1 MSEAKAH
8 AFPGKE
14 IVHAALHPTEVTRR
28 IARIAM
34 LGYRRSIVDD
44 VPAMASALAYKTLL
58 GLIPILVVV
67 TLVAKT
73 LMGAQF
79 APFVAGFIGSL
90 GLDAMQ
96 IVPPADAASGAP
108 GPVALGSWV
117 ETLVKQASEIDLSA
131 LGLVGV
137 SVTVASAIWLMT
149 SIELSFNRVYRSR
162 QGRPWAKRVILYWF
176 VLTASPLLIAAIPIL
191 SAVLHRATE
200 TPGIGWLFALLGTAW
215 NVAVLWALLL
225 MIYLIV
231 PAGKV
236 RAQSAAI
243 GALAASVTII
253 ALKGLLAAYFAHA
266 FGMSRLYGSLG
277 LVPVF
282 MFWMWVVWM
291 AVLGGLEVSA
301 IAQTVR
307 VRGLDAGT
315 GADDDAAAD
324 PMLVVA
330 AMECAAAAW
339 REGRKVTRDTVAVD
353 LRIDDRLAG
362 DLLEELV
369 RNGFL
374 LHTEDDAYAPARP
387 PATIRADEVLRAAFA
402 HCAGEEGIERSE
414 IALALRSSQLERAK
428 AFPLGPGTDAGRSDA
443 AR

>member
-14 IVHAALHPTEVTRR
+14 IVNAALHPMEVTHRL
-28 IARIAM
+28 ARIAM

-90 GLDAMQ
+90 GLDAMK
-96 IVPPADAASGAP
+96 IVPPTDAGSGAP

-131 LGLVGV
+131 LGWVGV

-191 SAVLHRATE
+191 SSVLHRATE
-200 TPGIGWLFALLGTAW
+200 APGVGWLFALLGTAW

-243 GALAASVTII
+243 GAFAASVTII
-253 ALKGLLAAYFAHA
+253 ALKGLLAAYFEHA

-330 AMECAAAAW
+330 AMECASNAW

-387 PATIRADEVLRAAFA
+387 PATIRADELLRAAFA
-402 HCAGEEGIERSE
+402 HCAGEEGIERSG
-414 IALALRSSQLERAK
+414 IAAALRASQLDRARG
-428 AFPLGPGTDAGRSDA
+428 FPLAPGADGGRDGA

>member
-176 VLTASPLLIAAIPIL
+176 VLPASPLLIAAIPIL

-243 GALAASVTII
+243 A
-253 ALKGLLAAYFAHA
+253 
-266 FGMSRLYGSLG
+266 
-277 LVPVF
+277 
-282 MFWMWVVWM
+282 
-291 AVLGGLEVSA
+291 
-301 IAQTVR
+301 
-307 VRGLDAGT
+307 
-315 GADDDAAAD
+315 
-324 PMLVVA
+324 
-330 AMECAAAAW
+330 
-339 REGRKVTRDTVAVD
+339 
-353 LRIDDRLAG
+353 
-362 DLLEELV
+362 
-369 RNGFL
+369 
-374 LHTEDDAYAPARP
+374 
-387 PATIRADEVLRAAFA
+387 
-402 HCAGEEGIERSE
+402 
-414 IALALRSSQLERAK
+414 
-428 AFPLGPGTDAGRSDA
+428 
-443 AR
+443 

>member
-1 MSEAKAH
+1 MSEAKAP

-14 IVHAALHPTEVTRR
+14 IVHAALHPMEVAHRV
-28 IARIAM
+28 ARIAM

-90 GLDAMQ
+90 GLDAMK
-96 IVPPADAASGAP
+96 IVPPADSGSGAA

-131 LGLVGV
+131 LGWVGV

-200 TPGIGWLFALLGTAW
+200 APGIGWAFALLGTAW

-243 GALAASVTII
+243 GAFAASVTII
-253 ALKGLLAAYFAHA
+253 ALKGLLAAYFEHA

-330 AMECAAAAW
+330 AMECAAGAW
-339 REGRKVTRDTVAVD
+339 RDGRKVTRDTVAVD

-387 PATIRADEVLRAAFA
+387 PEAIRADEVLRAAFA
-402 HCAGEEGIERSE
+402 HCAGEEGIERSG
-414 IALALRSSQLERAK
+414 IALALRTSQLERAK
-428 AFPLGPGTDAGRSDA
+428 SFPLGHAADAGPSGASR
-443 AR
+443 

>member
-1 MSEAKAH
+1 
-8 AFPGKE
+8 
-14 IVHAALHPTEVTRR
+14 
-28 IARIAM
+28 
-34 LGYRRSIVDD
+34 
-44 VPAMASALAYKTLL
+44 
-58 GLIPILVVV
+58 
-67 TLVAKT
+67 
-73 LMGAQF
+73 
-79 APFVAGFIGSL
+79 
-90 GLDAMQ
+90 
-96 IVPPADAASGAP
+96 
-108 GPVALGSWV
+108 
-117 ETLVKQASEIDLSA
+117 
-131 LGLVGV
+131 
-137 SVTVASAIWLMT
+137 
-149 SIELSFNRVYRSR
+149 
-162 QGRPWAKRVILYWF
+162 
-176 VLTASPLLIAAIPIL
+176 
-191 SAVLHRATE
+191 VLHRATE

-428 AFPLGPGTDAGRSDA
+428 AFPLGPGADAGRSDA

>member
-1 MSEAKAH
+1 MADAH
-8 AFPGKE
+8 AGGRESLQIRADGPTGAVVVRVLR
-14 IVHAALHPTEVTRR
+14 IAAL
-28 IARIAM
+28 
-34 LGYRRSIVDD
+34 LYRRAMVDD

-90 GLDAMQ
+90 GLDRMK
-96 IVPPADAASGAP
+96 IVPPSDGSASAG

-117 ETLVKQASEIDLSA
+117 EALVRQASEIDLSA
-131 LGLVGV
+131 LGWVGV
-137 SVTVASAIWLMT
+137 VVTVASAIWLMT
-149 SIELSFNRVYRSR
+149 SIELSFNRVYRAS
-162 QGRPWAKRVILYWF
+162 QGRTWVKRVILYWF
-176 VLTASPLLIAAIPIL
+176 VLTASPLLIAAIPLL
-191 SAVLHRATE
+191 SAVLHSARG
-200 TPGIGWLFALLGTAW
+200 TPGVGWLVTVVDTVW
-215 NVAVLWALLL
+215 NVGVLWALLAV
-225 MIYLIV
+225 IYLIV
-231 PAGKV
+231 PAGRV
-236 RAQSAAI
+236 RPQAAMI
-243 GALAASVTII
+243 GAFVASVTII
-253 ALKGLLAAYFAHA
+253 ALKGLLSAYFQHA

-315 GADDDAAAD
+315 AADDSATAD
-324 PMLVVA
+324 PMLAVA
-330 AMECAAAAW
+330 AMESAATGWRAGTTVNRDSVAA
-339 REGRKVTRDTVAVD
+339 D

-362 DLLEELV
+362 ELLEELV
-369 RNGFL
+369 RGGFL
-374 LHTEDDAYAPARP
+374 VRTGTDSYVPSRP
-387 PATIRADEVLRAAFA
+387 PVTITAEEVLRKALE
-402 HCAGEEGIERSE
+402 HCAGEEAIERSR
-414 IALALRSSQLERAK
+414 IALALRTSQLERAK
-428 AFPLGPGTDAGRSDA
+428 SFHVGAGDGEH